1 MELGFVGFGGW
12 RSLGRQ
18 LGLRMRLRV
27 GMLDMVGYRQS
38 MYLLGL
44 GGAWD
49 RRILSNTLYTR
60 VAQRGRI
67 PTTSTVHCL
76 SVFMLLVAS
85 WYDVRTLKR
94 TAQFLRANFSLL
106 LTYHRAQIVLLITP
120 TYRIEQ
126 WFHFRL
132 ESRYLRCRQ
141 VIP

>member
-1 MELGFVGFGGW
+1 MELGFVGLGGW

-18 LGLRMRLRV
+18 LGLRMRPKV

-49 RRILSNTLYTR
+49 RQILSNTLYTH

-85 WYDVRTLKR
+85 WYRAISSSR
-94 TAQFLRANFSLL
+94 FLSFANLS
-106 LTYHRAQIVLLITP
+106 
-120 TYRIEQ
+120 
-126 WFHFRL
+126 
-132 ESRYLRCRQ
+132 
-141 VIP
+141 